1 MRNAVIAI
9 FASGS
14 GTNAKRIIEYFKE
27 NKKIS
32 IGLVCSNNGQ
42 AGVLRIAEKFHIDSL
57 VFSREDLYHST
68 EVIEQL
74 QEQGITHIV
83 LAGFLWLIPSD
94 LIRAF
99 NNRII
104 NIHPALLPNYGGKGM
119 YGMKVHEAVKAA
131 GEKETGITIHL
142 VNEKYDEGRLLLQK
156 SVELAGNET
165 PIEISKKVQILE
177 HHFFPLMIERWITE
191 DYLGVV

>member
-1 MRNAVIAI
+1 MIQA
-9 FASGS
+9 
-14 GTNAKRIIEYFKE
+14 FK
-27 NKKIS
+27 
-32 IGLVCSNNGQ
+32 
-42 AGVLRIAEKFHIDSL
+42 
-57 VFSREDLYHST
+57 
-68 EVIEQL
+68 
-74 QEQGITHIV
+74 
-83 LAGFLWLIPSD
+83 
-94 LIRAF
+94 
-99 NNRII
+99 NRII